1 MLFTVLYT
9 AVKQKQNK
17 NSKTTIR
24 GYLEGFSSLR
34 FIPRFFK
41 LIWQTSPVLFA
52 SNALVR
58 LIKAFLP
65 IVILWVGKEII
76 DEVILQVAADTKTM
90 SRLWWLIGVEFALAL
105 VSDISNRFINLTDGL
120 LGDLYGNKSSIE
132 LIQKTAKMDLAD
144 LEDSEFYDK
153 LERARRQ
160 TTNRVGLMS
169 NVLSQVQDLITVAS
183 LMAALIYFEPWLIVL
198 LVVSIIPAFLNEL
211 KFSKTSYSLMK
222 SWTPERRE
230 LDYLRMIGASDVT
243 AKEIKLFGLAD
254 YISTNF
260 STLAHKYYEANK
272 KISIGR
278 SLWGSLFHLVGDIAY
293 YGAYVFIIL
302 RVVAGVITV
311 GQLTFLAGSF
321 NRLRN
326 KLQTIFFRFSK
337 ITESAMYL
345 QDYFD
350 FIDLEPTEL
359 LATDPLP
366 LPDELTTGFTFENV
380 IFSYPGS
387 DKKVLDGLSFTLH
400 QGEKLALVGENGAGK
415 TTLVKLLLRLYEPTS
430 GVIKMDC
437 INIQRYDREAYQQ
450 FFGAI
455 FQDFVKYYLDA
466 RTNIA
471 VGNIA
476 EIKNTALIQKAA
488 DQSLAKEVIESLP
501 DGYDQVLGRRFKKG
515 AELSGGQWQKVALAR
530 AYMANS
536 KVIIL
541 DEPTSALD
549 ARAEYEAFQRF
560 IALTMDR
567 TSIIISHRFSTV
579 RMADRILVLKNGGVL
594 EIGTHEELMH
604 NQGLYSELF
613 DLQAEGYK

>member
-1 MLFTVLYT
+1 M
-9 AVKQKQNK
+9 
-17 NSKTTIR
+17 SKTNNPIKKTSPIQGGSTVR
-24 GYLEGFSSLR
+24 GYLESFSSLR
-34 FIPRFFK
+34 FVPRFFR
-41 LIWQTSPVLFA
+41 LIWETSKPLFA
-52 SNALVR
+52 ANAAVR
-58 LIKAFLP
+58 LISAFLP
-65 IVILWVGKEII
+65 IVMLWVGKEII
-76 DEVILQVAADTKTM
+76 DEVILQVAEDAKSMT
-90 SRLWWLIGVEFALAL
+90 RLWWLIGIEFGLALA
-105 VSDISNRFINLTDGL
+105 SDVSNRFINLSDGL

-169 NVLSQVQDLITVAS
+169 NVLSQAQDLITVVS

-198 LVVSIIPAFLNEL
+198 LVASIIPAFLNEL

-260 STLAHKYYEANK
+260 STLAHKYFEANK
-272 KISIGR
+272 KISISR
-278 SLWGSLFHLVGDIAY
+278 SLWGSLFHLVGDLAY
-293 YGAYVFIIL
+293 YGAYVFIII
-302 RVVAGVITV
+302 RVVAEVITV

-350 FIDLEPTEL
+350 FIDLEPNVL
-359 LATDPLP
+359 LAKDPLP
-366 LPDELTTGFTFENV
+366 LPADIVEGFTFENV
-380 IFSYPGS
+380 VFSYPGS
-387 DKKVLDGLSFTLH
+387 DKKVLDGLSFSLKK
-400 QGEKLALVGENGAGK
+400 GEKLALVGENGAGK

-430 GVIKMDC
+430 GVIKMDGV
-437 INIQRYDREAYQQ
+437 NIQRYEREAYQQ

-476 EIKNTALIQKAA
+476 EINNDSLIKKAA
-488 DQSLAKEVIESLP
+488 GQSLAQEVIEALP
-501 DGYDQVLGRRFKKG
+501 DQYEQVLGRRFKKG
-515 AELSGGQWQKVALAR
+515 AELSGGQWQKIALAR
-530 AYMANS
+530 AYIADS

-560 IALTMDR
+560 IALTEDR

-579 RMADRILVLKNGGVL
+579 RMADRILVLKGGTVL
-594 EIGTHEELMH
+594 EIGTHEELMR
-604 NQGLYSELF
+604 NDGLYSELF